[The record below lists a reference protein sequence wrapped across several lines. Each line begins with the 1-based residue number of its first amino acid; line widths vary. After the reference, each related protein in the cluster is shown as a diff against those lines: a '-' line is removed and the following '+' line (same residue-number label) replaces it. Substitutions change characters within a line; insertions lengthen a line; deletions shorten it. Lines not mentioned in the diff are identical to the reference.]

1 MRSTELAGEL
11 RLKRIGR
18 MLMLKGL
25 VSKLALIMA
34 VVATFLAASADAQ
47 ARTLDEIIASGTIKI
62 GINPNS
68 PPMSSI
74 GKGNAFEGFDI
85 DVGNA
90 IAKAMGIKAEFVP
103 TEVAQRIPFLTSGQ
117 ADIMLGAL
125 TRNPA
130 RALLVDF
137 TVPLHT
143 ESMSMMATEKLPI
156 KSWTE
161 LNDEKY
167 TYVTVR
173 STWTVDFLKEKL
185 PKAKVLLVDAN
196 ADAVRAVAQGRAD
209 AMVDLLDFYWAFTK
223 NYPDVKFTR
232 SNDTVYTAYCA
243 IGVPKGNP
251 GLVNFLNTQIY
262 AMQSGGEIDVMWEK
276 WFGTPMMVKVPFQP
290 YF

>member
-1 MRSTELAGEL
+1 VF
-11 RLKRIGR
+11 K
-18 MLMLKGL
+18 MLFGKIAPR
-25 VSKLALIMA
+25 LALAAA
-34 VVATFLAASADAQ
+34 VVAAAFVGTVAAE
-47 ARTLDEIIASGTIKI
+47 ARTLDEIIASGTIRI

-74 GKGNAFEGFDI
+74 GKDNAFEGFDI

-90 IAKAMGIKAEFVP
+90 IAGAMNLKAEFIP
-103 TEVAQRIPFLTSGQ
+103 TEVAQRIPYLTSGQ

-143 ESMSMMATEKLPI
+143 ESMSMMATDKLAI

-232 SNDTVYTAYCA
+232 SDDTVYTAYCA

-251 GLVNFLNTQIY
+251 GLVNFLNTQLY
-262 AMQSGGEIDVMWEK
+262 AMHSGGEIDALWEK
-276 WFGTPMMVKVPFQP
+276 WFSTPMMVKVSHQPF
-290 YF
+290 F

>member
-1 MRSTELAGEL
+1 MKRLLTLVAAGA
-11 RLKRIGR
+11 I
-18 MLMLKGL
+18 
-25 VSKLALIMA
+25 A
-34 VVATFLAASADAQ
+34 LAAAISPAT
-47 ARTLDEIIASGTIKI
+47 ARSLEEIIASGTIRI

-68 PPMSSI
+68 PPMSAI
-74 GKGNAFEGFDI
+74 GKDNQFEGFDI

-90 IAKAMGIKAEFVP
+90 IAKAMNIKVEFVP

-125 TRNPA
+125 TRNPP

-143 ESMSMMATEKLPI
+143 ESMSMLSTDKLAI
-156 KSWTE
+156 SSWKE

-173 STWTVDFLKEKL
+173 STWTVDFLKEQL

-209 AMVDLLDFYWAFTK
+209 AMVDLLDFYMAFTQ
-223 NYPDVKFTR
+223 NYPDVKWKK
-232 SNDTVYTAYCA
+232 SNDTVYTAFCA

-251 GLVNFLNTQIY
+251 GLVQFLNTQLF
-262 AMQSGGEIDVMWEK
+262 AMHSSGEINQLWEK
-276 WFGTPMMVKVPFQP
+276 WFKAPMQVPVPVQP
-290 YF
+290 FF

>member
-1 MRSTELAGEL
+1 MSIGMRVGS
-11 RLKRIGR
+11 RLTARRRKNVTRF
-18 MLMLKGL
+18 LL
-25 VSKLALIMA
+25 KLAS
-34 VVATFLAASADAQ
+34 LAAALLIAVAPAQ
-47 ARTLDEIIASGTIKI
+47 ARALDEIISSGVIRI

-74 GKGNAFEGFDI
+74 GTSNEFEGFDI

-90 IAKAMGIKAEFVP
+90 IAKAMNIQAEFVP
-103 TEVAQRIPFLTSGQ
+103 TEVAQRIPFLTAGR

-125 TRNPA
+125 TRNPE

-143 ESMSMMATEKLPI
+143 ESMSMLATDKLAI
-156 KSWTE
+156 SSWKE

-173 STWTVDFLKEKL
+173 STWTVDFLKEQL

-209 AMVDLLDFYWAFTK
+209 AMVDLLDFYMAFTK
-223 NYPDVKFTR
+223 NYPDVKWKK
-232 SNDTVYTAYCA
+232 SDDTVYTAYCA
-243 IGVPKGNP
+243 IGVPKGNS
-251 GLVNFLNTQIY
+251 GLVQFLNAKLY
-262 AMQSGGEIDVMWEK
+262 AMHAAGEIDQLWEK
-276 WFGTPMMVKVPFQP
+276 WFGGPMQVRVPVQP
-290 YF
+290 FF